1 MLDADADGQRR
12 LDLVSALLNFMN
24 GFADDIAFAQPAS
37 WLCPSL
43 AHLCHGDRCAH
54 LESVEMSYAAAKD
67 RCERVGRQ
75 LDDVM
80 AAPPFN
86 MPREKT
92 ERQSMSSARFALRG
106 LDDSSMKQLALF
118 LASGALPQLR
128 RLDLRRNQIGDAGM
142 QAFESAVAASG
153 SLPQLQEL
161 YLGGNQIGDGG
172 MQAFASAV
180 ASGSLPNLKTLSL
193 WGNKIGDVGMQA
205 FAFAVASPELPKLE
219 VIYIGGEHPGLQA
232 ACQARG
238 IRLE

>member
-86 MPREKT
+86 MPRKKT

-118 LASGALPQLR
+118 LASG
-128 RLDLRRNQIGDAGM
+128 
-142 QAFESAVAASG
+142 
-153 SLPQLQEL
+153 SLPRLQVLLL
-161 YLGGNQIGDGG
+161 YDNQIGDGG

-180 ASGSLPNLKTLSL
+180 ASGSLPQLRELRL
-193 WGNKIGDVGMQA
+193 YRNKIGDSGM
-205 FAFAVASPELPKLE
+205 
-219 VIYIGGEHPGLQA
+219 
-232 ACQARG
+232 
-238 IRLE
+238 